1 MEAAAAHGVLLRD
14 GHHAGHDVQHPGELH
29 PHAVGRGGP
38 RHRQPRHGGRLPARA
53 GLGGDADGLV
63 VQGQLQAVHVAAPP
77 GRLGGAQ
84 VGVGEDAEVLV
95 PLAVE
100 VEVVAVAAGE
110 AGVASR
116 HAGKLLHPGQW
127 IMHWLGHRL
136 SHLALQLGLL
146 PLVSPQASCWSGAA
160 LQRAA
165 GAALQ
170 LAPGRRAGGR
180 TSGCNKERGKEM
192 RKTMTG

>member
-84 VGVGEDAEVLV
+84 VEAVVGEADAERLDPGEVAPHARVALADEVGVDVQVGVGEDAEVLV

-116 HAGKLLHPGQW
+116 HAGVEVAQKKLNC
-127 IMHWLGHRL
+127 M
-136 SHLALQLGLL
+136 
-146 PLVSPQASCWSGAA
+146 
-160 LQRAA
+160 
-165 GAALQ
+165 
-170 LAPGRRAGGR
+170 
-180 TSGCNKERGKEM
+180 
-192 RKTMTG
+192 